1 MGFFDWFNKG
11 NKIGIHLVQ
20 IPDFGLQQEEDNA
33 FHQQWISEDE
43 SLILSVNYFDIP
55 PDLATLNNI
64 KTVRDIYRHL
74 LVEAEGGLIQVDYIN
89 LKGYPAVKSI
99 FKLRQPGEF
108 SPGAIYVGSITI
120 PFAEYSY
127 VIKVQA
133 IEAGISGVRSSVVLM
148 RQIENEEIEMGDD
161 GAVGWM
167 QDPYEPAI
175 TEGYLMNRSDEE
187 KFDAEFPHHALS
199 LVRNMLRQIEAEV
212 VLGNDLNTLEQF
224 KK

>member
-20 IPDFGLQQEEDNA
+20 IPTFGLQQEEDNT
-33 FHQQWISEDE
+33 FHQQWISDDE

-55 PDLATLNNI
+55 PDLATLDSI
-64 KTVRDIYRHL
+64 KTVRDIYRDL

-99 FKLRQPGEF
+99 FKLPQQPKGV
-108 SPGAIYVGSITI
+108 IYVGSITI

-133 IEAGISGVRSSVVLM
+133 SEGGLTGMRDSAISMKLVNSGEV
-148 RQIENEEIEMGDD
+148 EIGDN
-161 GAVGWM
+161 GLVGWFA
-167 QDPYEPAI
+167 DPYEPSA
-175 TEGYLMNRSDEE
+175 TAGFLMNQGEGE
-187 KFDAEFPHHALS
+187 KYDAQFPKHPLS
-199 LVRNMLRQIEAEV
+199 IVRNMLRQIEAEV
-212 VLGNDLNTLEQF
+212 VLGKDLRSLAPFT
-224 KK
+224 K